1 MQYCFMDLICAIKKF
16 NDEPYILKRRRMTM
30 SIKNVS
36 LVGLLMA
43 FVLVVLLGTPVAA
56 APPAEAQK
64 APSAQLIQA
73 AKSEGAIVSYGLP
86 NSWVNYGGLLQGFTK
101 EYGIT
106 YKDTD
111 MDSGTI
117 ISTLIAEAKTPV
129 ADTTDLGLAFA
140 KLVEDKTLSQPFMN
154 SYWNEIPGYA
164 KDPKGRWS
172 AAFYGV
178 MAFLVNADKVK
189 NVPKTWDDLLKPEYK
204 GTLCMRDPRSSATA
218 QMIVLASAF
227 ANGGS
232 ETNVQPGLDF
242 FKKMIDRGILNGV
255 SPSSANIQKGECP
268 IAIQWDFDALRNKD
282 QNQKMNLQAVIPSD
296 GTVAGLYIQFAT
308 AGAPHP
314 NAAKLLLEYEYS
326 DKGQLAYA
334 QGFAHPIRTSV
345 KLPAELLAKFPPAAA
360 YKSVSFPKDYVALD
374 KAGSAISDGWT
385 LIAK

>member
-1 MQYCFMDLICAIKKF
+1 
-16 NDEPYILKRRRMTM
+16 M

-86 NSWVNYGGLLQGFTK
+86 NSWENYGGLLQGFTK

-242 FKKMIDRGILNGV
+242 F
-255 SPSSANIQKGECP
+255 
-268 IAIQWDFDALRNKD
+268 
-282 QNQKMNLQAVIPSD
+282 
-296 GTVAGLYIQFAT
+296 
-308 AGAPHP
+308 
-314 NAAKLLLEYEYS
+314 
-326 DKGQLAYA
+326 
-334 QGFAHPIRTSV
+334 
-345 KLPAELLAKFPPAAA
+345 
-360 YKSVSFPKDYVALD
+360 
-374 KAGSAISDGWT
+374 
-385 LIAK
+385 